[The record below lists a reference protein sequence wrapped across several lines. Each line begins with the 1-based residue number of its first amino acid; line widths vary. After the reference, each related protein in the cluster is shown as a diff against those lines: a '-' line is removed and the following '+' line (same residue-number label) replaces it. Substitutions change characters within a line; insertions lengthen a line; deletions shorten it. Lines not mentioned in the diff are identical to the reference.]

1 MDTSFDVVIIGGG
14 AAGLMVAAIAG
25 RTGNKVLLLEKN
37 EILGKKLRITGGG
50 RCNITNAT
58 FDTPTLLKRYGEA
71 EPFLYSAFSIYGVK
85 DTLDYFH
92 SLGLDTKT
100 EAENRV
106 FPKTE
111 KAEDVAEILIK
122 EIKKYHVTIMTK
134 VTVKKI
140 LTTGDIITGVRTDSG
155 IYTGK
160 RYILATGGTSRPE
173 TGSTGDG
180 YSYLRELGYN
190 IITPTPSLV
199 PIEVSDAFVGTLSG
213 LSLNDTNIGL
223 YQNGVQ
229 FSKSKGKVLFTHQGL
244 SGPGILNLSQLIGEA
259 LNQDPV
265 EVRLNLVPT
274 LSEEDLQSFF
284 KDLPLSAP
292 NRQIKNSLCMLMP
305 ERLVE
310 PVLGVAGIGKDR
322 KSNSITRAERH
333 TLTLVIRAFPLK
345 VKRLLGTDKAIIA
358 SGGLD
363 LKEVDFKTMKTTKH
377 QNLHVVGDLL
387 NINRPS
393 GGYSLQLC
401 WTTGYIAGMTN

>member
-1 MDTSFDVVIIGGG
+1 MDYYDVVIIGGG
-14 AAGLMVAAIAG
+14 AAGLMAAAVAG
-25 RTGNKVLLLEKN
+25 ENGSKVLLLEKN
-37 EILGKKLRITGGG
+37 DVLGKKLRITGGG

-58 FDTPTLLKRYGEA
+58 LDTHTLLKRYGEA

-85 DTLDYFH
+85 DTIDYFRK
-92 SLGLDTKT
+92 LGLDTKV

-106 FPKTE
+106 FPITE
-111 KAEDVAEILIK
+111 RAEDVAETLIK
-122 EIKKYHVTIMTK
+122 QIKKYNVKIETG
-134 VTVKKI
+134 VSVKKF
-140 LTTGDIITGVRTDSG
+140 LTEGDKITGVRTDKG
-155 IYTGK
+155 IYSGA

-180 YSYLRELGYN
+180 YTYLRELGYH

-199 PIEVSDAFVGTLSG
+199 PIEVSDAFIGNLSG

-244 SGPGILNLSQLIGEA
+244 SGPGILNQSQLIGEA
-259 LNQDPV
+259 LNQDQV

-292 NRQIKNSLCMLMP
+292 NRQIKNSLSMLMP

-310 PVLGVAGIGKDR
+310 PVLEAVAINKDR

-333 TLTLVIRAFPLK
+333 ALTLIIRAFPLQ
-345 VKRLLGTDKAIIA
+345 VKGLLGTDKAIIA

-377 QNLHVVGDLL
+377 HNLQVVGDLL

-401 WTTGYIAGMTN
+401 WTTGYIAGITN